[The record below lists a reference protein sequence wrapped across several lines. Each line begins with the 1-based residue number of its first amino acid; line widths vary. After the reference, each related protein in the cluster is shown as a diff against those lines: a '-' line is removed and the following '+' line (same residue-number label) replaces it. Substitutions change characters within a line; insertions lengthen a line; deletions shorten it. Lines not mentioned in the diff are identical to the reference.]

1 MYEEVSFLMKR
12 RHYHGPI
19 KEVDVFTWLP
29 GTVGLLGHDTVPF
42 CIPTVS
48 ATNQDLWSHNMP
60 DHRP

>member
-1 MYEEVSFLMKR
+1 MIMKR

-29 GTVGLLGHDTVPF
+29 GTVGLLGHDTVPY
-42 CIPTVS
+42 CIPTTS